1 MKKEPTDA
9 QKDIFW
15 KWCGWGYMPGI
26 GLISP
31 DGEDIVPPIDLNSLF
46 KYAVPKLDVVTIDF
60 QSNSYMAWVVYKGKS
75 CITHDKNPALA
86 LFQAIMEVIKENK

>member
-1 MKKEPTDA
+1 
-9 QKDIFW
+9 
-15 KWCGWGYMPGI
+15 
-26 GLISP
+26 
-31 DGEDIVPPIDLNSLF
+31 
-46 KYAVPKLDVVTIDF
+46 VVTIDF